1 VINLVI
7 ETSACFENLK
17 FVAVSDK

>member
-17 FVAVSDK
+17 FVSVSDK